1 MNKEKLIKLQNFIKE
16 NNIEDDE
23 LVEQIMCIDA
33 DESKKIKAY
42 WESMNNR
49 FFKKTHDTFAEF
61 VHISSVKVS
70 SEYNVRAYIDRY
82 AFNIYNGIFLNCE
95 NNYEISCSLDE
106 HSTFNDYKEITEDEY
121 NKTICKL
128 KDLVKQSE
136 NIFKQIK

>member
-1 MNKEKLIKLQNFIKE
+1 MNTEKLRKLQNFIKE

-33 DESKKIKAY
+33 DESNKIKAY
-42 WESMNNR
+42 WESITNK
-49 FFKKTHDTFAEF
+49 FFKKTYDTFVEF
-61 VHISSVKVS
+61 VHVSSVRVL
-70 SEYNVRAYIDRY
+70 SEDNIHAYIDRY
-82 AFNIYNGIFLNCE
+82 KFNIYNGICLNCE

-106 HSTFNDYKEITEDEY
+106 HSMFNNYKEITEEEY

-128 KDLVKQSE
+128 KDLVEKSE

>member
-1 MNKEKLIKLQNFIKE
+1 MNTEKLRKLQNFIKE

-42 WESMNNR
+42 WESINNK
-49 FFKKTHDTFAEF
+49 FFKKTYDTFVEF
-61 VHISSVKVS
+61 VHISSVRVL
-70 SEYNVRAYIDRY
+70 SEDNIYAYIDRY
-82 AFNIYNGIFLNCE
+82 RFNTYNCIYLNCE
-95 NNYEISCSLDE
+95 NNYEISCSIEE
-106 HSTFNDYKEITEDEY
+106 HNIFNDYKEITEEEY
-121 NKTICKL
+121 NKSICKL